1 MFCSPP
7 RLRTLSVLCFHSPNV
22 ILPPVPWSREATCR
36 TRAAATIIC
45 SQYCY
50 WTTSLLTPHMPL
62 DDVISLAGP
71 SLLLLECSSLPV
83 ILLARVPLPKL
94 FNLAGNKHLHSTA
107 VQCTQCTVIQARYIK
122 HRPVLQIKWVGQLP
136 FWNRKLHKVWS
147 TSSDEL
153 SGFLGRELTPP
164 TI

>member
-50 WTTSLLTPHMPL
+50 WTTILLTPHMPL

-122 HRPVLQIKWVGQLP
+122 HWLSCITDQMSGTTLP
-136 FWNRKLHKVWS
+136 FEIRKLQ
-147 TSSDEL
+147 TGL
-153 SGFLGRELTPP
+153 SQV
-164 TI
+164 